1 MLEIVAGVVAL
12 AGLAVSLA
20 LAAKVQ
26 RLEARLRIAEQSP
39 APAPALPEPM
49 PERPLERLRIALSI
63 EQDHSHPVFAN
74 LLKEQLL
81 TEDVDSIVLLPT
93 GAAPD
98 WNATDILISGKL
110 TCNGYA
116 EIFYETDLTCF
127 SPVEPICTV
136 VQRPPHGDR
145 PVNLAV
151 ELVAKLKVELE
162 KLDSRIE
169 RRRALRELHE

>member
-1 MLEIVAGVVAL
+1 MVEVIAGVIAMASLAL
-12 AGLAVSLA
+12 SLA

-39 APAPALPEPM
+39 APAPSLPEPV
-49 PERPLERLRIALSI
+49 PERPLEGLRVALVV

-81 TEDVDSIVLLPT
+81 TEDVDSVVLLPANAT
-93 GAAPD
+93 PD
-98 WNATDILISGKL
+98 WSASDILISGKL

-127 SPVEPICTV
+127 SPVEPICSLIE
-136 VQRPPHGDR
+136 RPPHGDR
-145 PVNLAV
+145 PINLAV
-151 ELVAKLKVELE
+151 ELVAKLKVELA
-162 KLDSRIE
+162 KLESRNE